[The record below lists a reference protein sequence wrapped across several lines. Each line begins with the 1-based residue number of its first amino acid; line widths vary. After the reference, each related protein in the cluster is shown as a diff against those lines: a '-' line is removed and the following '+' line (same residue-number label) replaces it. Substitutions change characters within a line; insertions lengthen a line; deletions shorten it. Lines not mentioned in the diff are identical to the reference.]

1 MKNRQ
6 ISGGFT
12 VRLQAISLLALFVSL
27 LFIAPAHAQD
37 DGTIDTQAA
46 AQQILADVNQ
56 ARIDYGLPPLAVN
69 EALTLA
75 AQRHVD
81 DVIANGNWGH
91 YGSDGSNVQMRV
103 ARAGYGASTVSENW
117 VAVSRPEQAIV
128 WWMNDWIHRVN
139 ILGGH
144 WDEIGVGAGIA
155 PNGYWIF
162 VTDFGNPDGGPP
174 VYVAS
179 ASASEGAGAPVVMSV
194 PAGGLDYTVQPG
206 DTLLGI
212 AIRYG
217 LDWQDI
223 AIANNLGED
232 DLLQIGQVLHVPSI
246 GGIGGPVET
255 TVSAA
260 VAGKQRHTVTAGDTL
275 FTIALR
281 YNITWQEIAA
291 VNGLHEYDLLQIGQ
305 EITLP
310 ASLDTQVEA
319 ETTFE
324 NAAEAAPLVSLKTT
338 GFEGDRQRNVS
349 ASAYTVR
356 AGDTPLGI
364 ALSHDTTLE
373 ALLRANNL
381 TESDFLQIGQV
392 LTIPGAGGA
401 SDTETDEASDSTA
414 TPTAREATYV
424 VRRGDTVFG
433 IAYRLG
439 VDWQEMLR
447 VNNLTEQSLLQPGQ
461 TLVIP

>member
-6 ISGGFT
+6 TSGGFT
-12 VRLQAISLLALFVSL
+12 VRLQTGSLLALFVAL
-27 LFIAPAHAQD
+27 LFIAPLYAQD
-37 DGTIDTQAA
+37 DGAPDSQAA

-56 ARIDYGLPPLAVN
+56 ARIDNGLPPLAVN
-69 EALTLA
+69 AALTLA

-91 YGSDGSNVQMRV
+91 YGSDGSNVQLRV
-103 ARAGYGASTVSENW
+103 ARAGYGSSAVSENW
-117 VAVSRPEQAIV
+117 VAVSSPEQAIV

-139 ILGGH
+139 ILGAH
-144 WDEIGVGAGIA
+144 WDEIGVGAGVA

-174 VYVAS
+174 VYVA
-179 ASASEGAGAPVVMSV
+179 AAGESNDAPAVMSV
-194 PAGGLDYTVQPG
+194 PAGGLEYTVQPG

-232 DLLQIGQVLHVPSI
+232 DLLQIGQVLHIPSI
-246 GGIGGPVET
+246 GGIGGPVEE
-255 TVSAA
+255 TVNAA
-260 VAGKQRHTVTAGDTL
+260 VAGKQRYTVAAGDTL

-281 YNITWQEIAA
+281 YNITWQELAA
-291 VNGLHEYDLLQIGQ
+291 VNGLQEFDLLQIGQ
-305 EITLP
+305 EIALP
-310 ASLDTQVEA
+310 ASLDAEDDT
-319 ETTFE
+319 ETT
-324 NAAEAAPLVSLKTT
+324 AAVEVQTAPKTVVAPT
-338 GFEGDRQRNVS
+338 GFESDRQRA
-349 ASAYTVR
+349 ASTYTVR

-364 ALSHDTTLE
+364 ALSHSTTLD

-381 TESDFLQIGQV
+381 KASDYLQIGQV
-392 LTIPGAGGA
+392 LTIPGVNEADDA
-401 SDTETDEASDSTA
+401 ELAETAASTA
-414 TPTAREATYV
+414 ASTGVATYN
-424 VRRGDTVFG
+424 VRRGDTVFA